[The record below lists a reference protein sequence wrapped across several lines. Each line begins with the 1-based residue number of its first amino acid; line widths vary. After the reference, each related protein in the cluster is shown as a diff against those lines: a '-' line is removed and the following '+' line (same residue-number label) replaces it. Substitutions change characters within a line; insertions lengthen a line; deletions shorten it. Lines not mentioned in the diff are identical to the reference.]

1 MYWMQNTVN
10 LKATEELIAV
20 QEAPTFQASLIILP
34 YIYSDAGLLWAYPDL
49 PAVSWA
55 PQQLTC
61 SVSYCDFI
69 PIYFLV

>member
-1 MYWMQNTVN
+1 MQNTVN

-49 PAVSWA
+49 PAVS
-55 PQQLTC
+55 
-61 SVSYCDFI
+61 
-69 PIYFLV
+69 